1 MRSPFTFTKMAK
13 QIIPITPASVKYD
26 SKTSPFARILYF
38 EIAMLSQKYGYCFA
52 TNEYFATAFAVH
64 PSTISAAIKELKNNL
79 HLKFEIVITERGSQ
93 RNLYPMHT
101 EGGVSENTEGGVS
114 VLANHNIII
123 DNNLLVNNKEKE
135 KINKK
140 DSQRGD
146 VSPQNPFGLFPDSE
160 NAKTPALPKEPK
172 KPKVFYEEFQRAIDV
187 LNAHSGRKFEATEND
202 IKGKTDRYKLL
213 HKILTGGYTMDQVE
227 AVIADKCKEWFA
239 DKRNHKYM
247 RLDTILA
254 YSNFEKYLND
264 IKAGM
269 PSDSAVVKMPNKPE
283 NLALEKEIIQ
293 MGYKCPP
300 EELKALQSDFF
311 KRYSS
316 FDQAKRNEMIIRLLA
331 SDQAK
336 QHGTIKKVLAN
347 LSRIISQLVNSR
359 KNDDAKK

>member
-13 QIIPITPASVKYD
+13 PIIQIMPNTVKYD
-26 SKTSPFARILYF
+26 VKTSPFARILYF
-38 EIAMLSQKYGYCFA
+38 EIALLSQKYGYCFA
-52 TNEYFATAFAVH
+52 TNEYFAGVFSVH
-64 PSTISAAIKELKNNL
+64 PSTISTAIKELKARN
-79 HLKFEIVITERGSQ
+79 HIKSEVVTTDRGSQ
-93 RNLYPMHT
+93 RNLFPMHT

-114 VLANHNIII
+114 VFADHNIII

-140 DSQRGD
+140 DSQRGGTP
-146 VSPQNPFGLFPDSE
+146 PQDSLPLFSDSE
-160 NAKTPALPKEPK
+160 NIEQHTPLKEPK
-172 KPKVFYEEFQRAIDV
+172 KHKIFSEEFQRAIEV
-187 LNAHSGRKFEATEND
+187 LNDNSGRKFEATEND

-213 HKILTGGYTMDQVE
+213 HKILSNGYTMEQIE

>member
-1 MRSPFTFTKMAK
+1 M
-13 QIIPITPASVKYD
+13 
-26 SKTSPFARILYF
+26 
-38 EIAMLSQKYGYCFA
+38 
-52 TNEYFATAFAVH
+52 
-64 PSTISAAIKELKNNL
+64 
-79 HLKFEIVITERGSQ
+79 
-93 RNLYPMHT
+93 
-101 EGGVSENTEGGVS
+101 
-114 VLANHNIII
+114 
-123 DNNLLVNNKEKE
+123 
-135 KINKK
+135 
-140 DSQRGD
+140 
-146 VSPQNPFGLFPDSE
+146 SPQNPFGLFPDSE

-172 KPKVFYEEFQRAIDV
+172 KPKVFYEEFQRAIEV
-187 LNAHSGRKFEATEND
+187 LNDNSGRKFEATEND

-213 HKILTGGYTMDQVE
+213 HKILSNGYTMEQIE

-336 QHGTIKKVLAN
+336 QHGTIKKVIAN

>member
-1 MRSPFTFTKMAK
+1 MLGLRSDHEEGVIEPGGAAGLL
-13 QIIPITPASVKYD
+13 IG
-26 SKTSPFARILYF
+26 
-38 EIAMLSQKYGYCFA
+38 E
-52 TNEYFATAFAVH
+52 AVDDVAEVGWR
-64 PSTISAAIKELKNNL
+64 SEGVQVDGEGVRAGVEVDGVAADDA
-79 HLKFEIVITERGSQ
+79 
-93 RNLYPMHT
+93 
-101 EGGVSENTEGGVS
+101 
-114 VLANHNIII
+114 VLA
-123 DNNLLVNNKEKE
+123 V
-135 KINKK
+135 
-140 DSQRGD
+140 
-146 VSPQNPFGLFPDSE
+146 
-160 NAKTPALPKEPK
+160 
-172 KPKVFYEEFQRAIDV
+172 EEGQI
-187 LNAHSGRKFEATEND
+187 
-202 IKGKTDRYKLL
+202 
-213 HKILTGGYTMDQVE
+213 E

-269 PSDSAVVKMPNKPE
+269 PSDSSVVKMPNKPE

>member
-1 MRSPFTFTKMAK
+1 MPNT
-13 QIIPITPASVKYD
+13 VKYD
-26 SKTSPFARILYF
+26 VKTSPFARILYF
-38 EIAMLSQKYGYCFA
+38 EIALLSQKYGYCFA
-52 TNEYFATAFAVH
+52 TNEYFAGVFSVH
-64 PSTISAAIKELKNNL
+64 PSTISTAIKELKARN
-79 HLKFEIVITERGSQ
+79 HIKSEVVTTDRGSQ
-93 RNLYPMHT
+93 RNLFPMHT
-101 EGGVSENTEGGVS
+101 EGGVSVF
-114 VLANHNIII
+114 ADHNIII

-172 KPKVFYEEFQRAIDV
+172 KPKVFYEEFQRAIEV
-187 LNAHSGRKFEATEND
+187 LNDNSGRKFEATEND

-213 HKILTGGYTMDQVE
+213 HKILSNGYTMEQIE

-269 PSDSAVVKMPNKPE
+269 PSDSSVVKMPNKPE